1 MMAAIEGKSMR
12 LGLALALVFLLA
24 GSASA
29 GFVSIEEGARAMA
42 MGGAF
47 TAVADDA
54 TAIMWNPAGTA
65 FADGLKFTGMR
76 TSLFSVSG
84 LSEDC
89 IGLNYGGFERA
100 GVGFGW
106 TRTAVKDVYSENTFV
121 LGGGYRFLGNRLG
134 VGGALRIYRVSAPGY
149 DYYNDPNFRG
159 DDNGYALDVGLM
171 YSNPKWALACVMRNL
186 GEPELKLIETT
197 ADPDPIYRELRVGG
211 RYTIREVVLLT
222 GEIRRSH
229 GAAAYLEGN
238 TMYLLGTEV
247 WFYDVFALR
256 AGVHDGRASA
266 GLGLKIDWLT
276 IDASL
281 ISARRPGNIYRL
293 ALTLEF

>member
-1 MMAAIEGKSMR
+1 MR
-12 LGLALALVFLLA
+12 FGLSLVLVMILA

-47 TAVADDA
+47 IAIADDA
-54 TAIMWNPAGTA
+54 TAVMWNPAGTA
-65 FADGLKFTGMR
+65 FAGGFKFTGMR
-76 TSLFSVSG
+76 SSLFSVDG

-89 IGLNYGGFERA
+89 IGINYGGWERT
-100 GVGFGW
+100 GLGFGW
-106 TRTAVKDVYSENTFV
+106 TRTAVKDVYSENTLV
-121 LGGGYRFLGNRLG
+121 LGGGRKFLENRLG
-134 VGGALRIYRVSAPGY
+134 VGGAVRVYRVSAPGY
-149 DYYNDPNFRG
+149 DYYNDPAFRG
-159 DDNGYALDVGLM
+159 DDTGYALDLGVM
-171 YSNPKWALACVMRNL
+171 YTNPKWSLACVMRNL

-197 ADPDPIYRELRVGG
+197 ENSDPIYRELRVGG

-229 GAAAYLEGN
+229 GAAAYLGSK
-238 TMYLLGTEV
+238 TSYHLGTEI
-247 WFYDVFALR
+247 WFFDVFALR
-256 AGVHDGRASA
+256 AGVHEGRATG

-293 ALTLEF
+293 ALTLDF

>member
-1 MMAAIEGKSMR
+1 MR
-12 LGLALALVFLLA
+12 FVLSLILVIILA

-54 TAIMWNPAGTA
+54 TAIMWNPAGSA
-65 FADGLKFTGMR
+65 LAGGFKFTGMR
-76 TSLFSVSG
+76 TKLFSVSG

-89 IGLNYGGFERA
+89 ISLNYGGWEKT

-106 TRTAVKDVYSENTFV
+106 TRSAVEDVYSENTFV
-121 LGGGYRFLGNRLG
+121 LGGGRSFLERRLA
-134 VGGALRIYRVSAPGY
+134 VGGALRVYRVSAPGY
-149 DYYNDPNFRG
+149 EYYNDPSFLG
-159 DDNGYALDVGLM
+159 DDTGYALDIGVL
-171 YSNPKWALACVMRNL
+171 YANPKWALGCVMRNL

-197 ADPDPIYRELRVGG
+197 EDPDPIYRELRVGG

-222 GEIRRSH
+222 GEIRRAH
-229 GAAAYLEGN
+229 GAAGYLDGKTSYN
-238 TMYLLGTEV
+238 LGTEI
-247 WFYDVFALR
+247 WFFDVFALR
-256 AGVHDGRASA
+256 TGFHRSKATA

-293 ALTLEF
+293 ALTLDF

>member
-1 MMAAIEGKSMR
+1 MQEKAMR
-12 LGLALALVFLLA
+12 FGVSLVLILLLA

-47 TAVADDA
+47 TAIADDA
-54 TAIMWNPAGTA
+54 TAVMWNPAGTA
-65 FADGLKFTGMR
+65 FAGGVKFTGMR
-76 TSLFSVSG
+76 SRLFSLSG

-89 IGLNYGGFERA
+89 IGLNYGGWEKT
-100 GVGFGW
+100 GLGFGW

-121 LGGGYRFLGNRLG
+121 LGGGRKFLDNRLG
-134 VGGALRIYRVSAPGY
+134 VGGAVRFYRVAAPGY
-149 DYYNDPNFRG
+149 DYYNDPSFLGN
-159 DDNGYALDVGLM
+159 DTGYALDLGLM
-171 YSNPKWALACVMRNL
+171 YSNPRWSVACVMRNL

-197 ADPDPIYRELRVGG
+197 EDPDPIYRELRVGG
-211 RYTIREVVLLT
+211 RYTIREVVTLT

-229 GAAAYLEGN
+229 GAPAYLDSK
-238 TMYLLGTEV
+238 TRYYLGTEI
-247 WFYDVFALR
+247 WFFDVFALR
-256 AGVHDGRASA
+256 AGVHEGRATG

-281 ISARRPGNIYRL
+281 ISARRPGSIYRL
-293 ALTLEF
+293 ALTLDF